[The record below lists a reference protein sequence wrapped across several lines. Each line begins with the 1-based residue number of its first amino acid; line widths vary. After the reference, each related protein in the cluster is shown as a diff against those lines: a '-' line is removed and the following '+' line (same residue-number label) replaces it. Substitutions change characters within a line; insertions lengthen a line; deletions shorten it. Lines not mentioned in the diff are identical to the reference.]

1 MKQVQ
6 VVSEDKWVGVTLKLS
21 DKFFIGHFLGL
32 GLIYVKMPKYF
43 RNENILRAKLRKSED
58 I

>member
-1 MKQVQ
+1 MGEGDFKIVRQVFL
-6 VVSEDKWVGVTLKLS
+6 GFILNNHLS
-21 DKFFIGHFLGL
+21 GHFLGL

>member
-1 MKQVQ
+1 MGEGDFKIGQT
-6 VVSEDKWVGVTLKLS
+6 SFLLGFISNNHLS
-21 DKFFIGHFLGL
+21 GHFLGL

-43 RNENILRAKLRKSED
+43 RNENILRAKSRKSED